1 MNNEDDL
8 LVRETHT
15 RTQTHIYAYVYVCV
29 RMCVYTYAYT
39 PTTPTH
45 TPTYTQCI
53 YIDEGRRAEYET
65 LPGLQPSRPSR
76 GRPDKPRCYRLSCAE
91 GAPGSRRMGFG
102 LFRISLM
109 NVNCTK
115 RPLCRVQGGGCC
127 RGPPS
132 ASNSV
137 FGPSVCGRQR
147 QQLSELRPFSSL
159 DSGLS
164 RHQLWR
170 RLTAWPLPCF
180 LRLEFFPHFTF
191 SSAVGFGKAF

>member
-1 MNNEDDL
+1 MYTCVCVCVYL
-8 LVRETHT
+8 CIHPHHTHT
-15 RTQTHIYAYVYVCV
+15 HTYIHTMYTH
-29 RMCVYTYAYT
+29 R
-39 PTTPTH
+39 
-45 TPTYTQCI
+45 
-53 YIDEGRRAEYET
+53 DEGGRAEYET

-115 RPLCRVQGGGCC
+115 RPLCRVQGGGYC

-180 LRLEFFPHFTF
+180 LLRLEFFPHFTF
-191 SSAVGFGKAF
+191 SSAVGFRKAF

>member
-1 MNNEDDL
+1 MC
-8 LVRETHT
+8 
-15 RTQTHIYAYVYVCV
+15 AYVCV
-29 RMCVYTYAYT
+29 YLCIHPHHTYTHTYIHTVYT
-39 PTTPTH
+39 H
-45 TPTYTQCI
+45 R
-53 YIDEGRRAEYET
+53 DEGGRAEYET

-170 RLTAWPLPCF
+170 RLTAWPLLCF
-180 LRLEFFPHFTF
+180 LLRLEFFPHFTF